1 MKWFERYRI
10 ASGLDKQS
18 QEYQV
23 NTFMYAAGE
32 DAEEISYVLPL
43 TEEEKKSYAAVTEA
57 FNKHCVSKRNII
69 FERARFNKRNQELGE
84 SIESFIT
91 VVHSLTELC
100 DFGALKED
108 LIRDRIAKLSESLQL
123 DADLTLEKAITRV
136 RQSAAVKK
144 QQPILRGAEQPT
156 GHMVS
161 IHRKDR
167 KMQAAF
173 KRKTEN
179 HSSECGRCG
188 NLKKHHWKD
197 CPARDADCRK
207 CCRKGHF
214 AKKFKSTRGVND
226 ITERQVETKEEDDFA
241 FLREVYPQEND
252 GWNELIRLNGVNT
265 VFKLDTGAAVTAIPS
280 CSFTIQQHGVL
291 HATGKVLFGPGNH
304 KLDVKGRFKGQLS
317 VKDKTTEQDIYV
329 VAGLSKPL
337 LGLPAIEALTL
348 IQRLYTVHERQDD
361 IRTQYPSVFSG
372 LGKLNE
378 PYTIELE
385 PTAVPYALSS
395 PRRVPLPMR
404 DKVRAEL
411 KHMEDMGVISKVT
424 QPTPWCAG
432 MVIVPK
438 AQGKI
443 RLCVNLTHLNKWVRR
458 ERQILPAVDQTIAML
473 AGAKVF
479 IKLDATSGFWQIP
492 LSQESKLLTTFITPF
507 GRYAFNRLPF
517 GISSAPE
524 HFQRRISQ
532 MLEGCEGVVCHA
544 DDILVYGEDMHSHN
558 VRLHGVLKRLQEEGL
573 TLNEKCVFAADN
585 IMFVGH
591 HITAER
597 VAPDPGKVR
606 AIMEMPEPTGVEGVR
621 RLLGMDNY
629 LGKFLPHLASYTRPL
644 KDLLSEKNEWCWGIP
659 QMEAFQK
666 LKVELSSHRM
676 LASYSL
682 SAETRV
688 AADASSFG
696 LGGVLSQKQGL
707 SEAEKHYAQIEK
719 EALAY
724 RLETDH
730 KPLLSL
736 LSTKALDE
744 LPPRILR
751 FRLRLIKFRFDIVHV
766 PGKQLITADTL
777 SRAPV
782 KHTFTQE
789 EKEDEDDVKVFV
801 DAVVQALPATD
812 ARLNT
817 IIKNQKADPICA
829 KLIQYRETE
838 WSEKHVLPP
847 ELGPYWPERENLTV
861 AGELHL
867 RGQRIVIPHC
877 MRQEILHKIH
887 DGHQGIVKCRAR
899 ARQAVWWPGLSVHIS
914 QLVETCST
922 CSQHRAEHRGP
933 LLTTPVSERPWQR
946 VGTDLFFWEKTTYLL
961 VVDYFS
967 RYIEVARL
975 NVATA
980 NTVIAALKDV
990 FSRHGIPETVMS
1002 DNGPQYSCA
1011 LFKNFASDYRFTHIT
1026 SSPRYPQANG
1036 EAERAVA
1043 TVKGLCK
1050 GGEEKTKALLTYRAT
1065 PLENGY
1071 SPAQLLMGRAL
1082 RTTIPQLPTVLNPRW
1097 PKIKGFRKSE
1107 RRAKEKQRCRY
1118 DMRYRAR
1125 PLPILEPGQRV
1136 WLPREESQ
1144 GTVIRPAETPRSYV
1158 VHTDEGLLR
1167 RNRTH
1172 MRAVYPTQYQKPT
1185 ETRDTTRDTGNTDNQ
1200 THTTGDMDKSRDIE
1214 GGRGPYVANSGR
1226 VSRPPE
1232 RLDL

>member
-1 MKWFERYRI
+1 MEREVPAPSMLASQLTLAPPGKFNFTNTTEWPRWMKRFERYRI

-32 DAEEISYVLPL
+32 DAEEILYVLTL
-43 TEEEKKSYAAVTEA
+43 TEEEKKLYAAVTEA

-69 FERARFNKRNQELGE
+69 FERERFNKKFTVRCRPDAGQGYNE
-84 SIESFIT
+84 STTERSGKKAAANIT
-91 VVHSLTELC
+91 VLMFSSWTREL
-100 DFGALKED
+100 L
-108 LIRDRIAKLSESLQL
+108 LQQL
-123 DADLTLEKAITRV
+123 
-136 RQSAAVKK
+136 
-144 QQPILRGAEQPT
+144 
-156 GHMVS
+156 
-161 IHRKDR
+161 
-167 KMQAAF
+167 QAAASPF
-173 KRKTEN
+173 SNMVFCMPQE
-179 HSSECGRCG
+179 
-188 NLKKHHWKD
+188 
-197 CPARDADCRK
+197 K
-207 CCRKGHF
+207 CCL
-214 AKKFKSTRGVND
+214 V
-226 ITERQVETKEEDDFA
+226 Q
-241 FLREVYPQEND
+241 
-252 GWNELIRLNGVNT
+252 
-265 VFKLDTGAAVTAIPS
+265 
-280 CSFTIQQHGVL
+280 C
-291 HATGKVLFGPGNH
+291 
-304 KLDVKGRFKGQLS
+304 
-317 VKDKTTEQDIYV
+317 
-329 VAGLSKPL
+329 
-337 LGLPAIEALTL
+337 
-348 IQRLYTVHERQDD
+348 LYTVHERQDD

-372 LGKLNE
+372 LGKLKE

-385 PTAVPYALSS
+385 PSAVPYALSS
-395 PRRVPLPMR
+395 PRRVLLPMR

-411 KHMEDMGVISKVT
+411 KCMEDMGVISKVI

-432 MVIVPK
+432 MVVVPK

-443 RLCVNLTHLNKWVRR
+443 RLSVDLTHLNKWVRR
-458 ERQILPAVDQTIAML
+458 EKHILPAADQTIAIL

-479 IKLDATSGFWQIP
+479 TKLDATSGFWQIP

-591 HITAER
+591 HITAEG

-606 AIMEMPEPTGVEGVR
+606 AIMEMPEPTGVEGGWNKT
-621 RLLGMDNY
+621 LQGYGPPGIEFDTP
-629 LGKFLPHLASYTRPL
+629 GL
-644 KDLLSEKNEWCWGIP
+644 K
-659 QMEAFQK
+659 
-666 LKVELSSHRM
+666 
-676 LASYSL
+676 
-682 SAETRV
+682 
-688 AADASSFG
+688 
-696 LGGVLSQKQGL
+696 
-707 SEAEKHYAQIEK
+707 
-719 EALAY
+719 Y

-751 FRLRLIKFRFDIVHV
+751 FRLRLMKFTFDIVHV

-789 EKEDEDDVKVFV
+789 EKEDEDDVKVFL

-812 ARLNT
+812 ARLNA

-829 KLIQYRETE
+829 KLIQYCETD
-838 WSEKHVLPP
+838 WPEKHVLPP
-847 ELGPYWPERENLTV
+847 ELGPYWPERENPTV
-861 AGELHL
+861 AGELLL

-877 MRQEILHKIH
+877 MRQEVLHKIH
-887 DGHQGIVKCRAR
+887 DRHQGIVKCQAR
-899 ARQAVWWPGLSVHIS
+899 ARKVVWWPGLSVHIS

-922 CSQHRAEHRGP
+922 CLQHRAEP
-933 LLTTPVSERPWQR
+933 LLTTPVPERPWQR
-946 VGTDLFFWEKTTYLL
+946 
-961 VVDYFS
+961 
-967 RYIEVARL
+967 
-975 NVATA
+975 
-980 NTVIAALKDV
+980 
-990 FSRHGIPETVMS
+990 
-1002 DNGPQYSCA
+1002 
-1011 LFKNFASDYRFTHIT
+1011 NFASDYGFTHIT

-1043 TVKGLCK
+1043 TVKGLWK

-1118 DMRYRAR
+1118 DMHYRAR
-1125 PLPILEPGQRV
+1125 PLPILQPRQRV

-1144 GTVIRPAETPRSYV
+1144 GTVICPAETPRSYV

-1214 GGRGPYVANSGR
+1214 GGRGPYVKNSGR

-1232 RLDL
+1232 HLDL